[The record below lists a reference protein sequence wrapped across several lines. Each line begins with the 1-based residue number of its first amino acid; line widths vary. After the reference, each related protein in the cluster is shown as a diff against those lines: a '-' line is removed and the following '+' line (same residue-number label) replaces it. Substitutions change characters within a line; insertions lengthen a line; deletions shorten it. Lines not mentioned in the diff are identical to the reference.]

1 MDRTYKKSELAKF
14 ADVSYSSFNRFLRH
28 HREELDKLG
37 SPLKAQKVRGKALEY
52 ICENYD
58 IVLPDEQPPFKHT
71 PFR

>member
-14 ADVSYSSFNRFLRH
+14 ADVSYSSFNRFLRL

-37 SPLKAQKVRGKALEY
+37 SPLKAQTLRGKALEY
-52 ICENYD
+52 VCKEYNIN
-58 IVLPDEQPPFKHT
+58 LPEEQPPFKHI